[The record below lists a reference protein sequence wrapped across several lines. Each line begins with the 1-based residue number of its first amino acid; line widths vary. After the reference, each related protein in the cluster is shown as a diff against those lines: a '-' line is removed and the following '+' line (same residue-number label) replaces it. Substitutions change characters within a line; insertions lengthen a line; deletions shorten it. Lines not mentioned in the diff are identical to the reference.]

1 MIENKRIQIRRDI
14 ALNWTTKNPVLL
26 YGEVGFDMTANNIKI
41 GDGVTPWNSL
51 EYISAKVDLSE
62 YYTKE
67 QVDDLIKRI
76 DIPEVDLT
84 QYYTKEETENKIEE
98 AIQGIEIPEVDLTQY
113 YTKEETETKIE
124 EAVESIDIP
133 ETDLSDYYT
142 KEETETLVTDKI
154 DNKQWFGTQEEYDAL
169 EDKDP
174 NTIYYVE
181 GVQQEVDLSGYYTKG
196 ETETKIEEAIQGI
209 DIPETETP
217 GKGNIIIKQGDN
229 TQVFNVNQA
238 EDQTIYLGGGEGSE
252 WFGSQAEFDA
262 LESYNEETVYH
273 ITDMEYKE
281 LKNKPFIPRKTS
293 DLINNVDF
301 TMRRDV
307 KRIVT
312 QREWYGTQEEF
323 DAIENPDPDV
333 IYHVEEVTEENV
345 GDLIDRKLWFG
356 TQEEFNALENKDENV
371 VYYVEVENSVV
382 ADFSNYYTKAEVDAL
397 LAQIK
402 G

>member
-62 YYTKE
+62 YYTRE
-67 QVDDLIKRI
+67 QVDDLIDRI

-98 AIQGIEIPEVDLTQY
+98 AIQGIEIP
-113 YTKEETETKIE
+113 K
-124 EAVESIDIP
+124 
-133 ETDLSDYYT
+133 TDLSDYYT
-142 KEETETLVTDKI
+142 KEETE
-154 DNKQWFGTQEEYDAL
+154 N
-169 EDKDP
+169 
-174 NTIYYVE
+174 
-181 GVQQEVDLSGYYTKG
+181 
-196 ETETKIEEAIQGI
+196 KIEEAVEGI
-209 DIPETETP
+209 EIPEVETP

-238 EDQTIYLGGGEGSE
+238 EDQTIYLGGDDTSE
-252 WFGSQAEFDA
+252 WFGTQKEFDA
-262 LESYNEETVYH
+262 LGEYNEKTVYH
-273 ITDMEYKE
+273 ISDVDYKE
-281 LKNKPFIPRKTS
+281 ISNTPFIPRRTS
-293 DLINNVDF
+293 DLLNNVDF
-301 TMRRDV
+301 TMPRDV
-307 KRIVT
+307 KNIVT

-323 DAIENPDPDV
+323 DAIENPDPNV
-333 IYHVEEVTEENV
+333 IYHVETVTEENV

-371 VYYVEVENSVV
+371 TYYVEVENSVV
-382 ADFSNYYTKAEVDAL
+382 ADFSNYYTKAEIDAL

>member
-51 EYISAKVDLSE
+51 EYISATVDLSE
-62 YYTKE
+62 YYTRE
-67 QVDDLIKRI
+67 QVDDLIERI
-76 DIPEVDLT
+76 D
-84 QYYTKEETENKIEE
+84 
-98 AIQGIEIPEVDLTQY
+98 IPEVDLTQY

-124 EAVESIDIP
+124 EAIQSIEIP
-133 ETDLSDYYT
+133 KTDLSDYYT

-181 GVQQEVDLSGYYTKG
+181 GVQQEVDLTQYYTKE
-196 ETETKIEEAIQGI
+196 ETETKIEEAIQGVE
-209 DIPETETP
+209 IPETDLTNYYTKEETENKIEEAVEGIEIPEVETP

-252 WFGSQAEFDA
+252 WFGTQKEFDA
-262 LESYNEETVYH
+262 LGEYNEETIYH

-281 LKNKPFIPRKTS
+281 LQNKPFIPGRTS
-293 DLINNVDF
+293 DLVNNVDF
-301 TMRRDV
+301 TMPRDV
-307 KRIVT
+307 KQIVT

-323 DAIENPDPDV
+323 DAIENPDPNV
-333 IYHVEEVTEENV
+333 IYHVETVTEENV

-371 VYYVEVENSVV
+371 SYYVEVENSVV
-382 ADFSNYYTKAEVDAL
+382 AGFSNYYTKAEIDAL